1 MYKHHFTS
9 SDTNISLELEGK
21 KVYLDTAISVA
32 YTSNITSVPVYEL
45 GSPEAKFFSSG
56 NILIQGQLDIVFTG
70 FEYIPRILAYLVD
83 AEQYVP
89 AEKKSITDLDSM
101 VDSEL
106 ESLSGKQK
114 SEGYNA
120 LPNTYSSTP
129 YANPLPITATK
140 QLTNKVGDS
149 LVAFRQPLN
158 LLIDLDNMNATMNGS
173 KSVIKI
179 KDAKF
184 ISHSFATTSRDDTS
198 IVMRYTF
205 FAKNVEGVEQQ
216 IKRKQ

>member
-70 FEYIPRILAYLVD
+70 FEYMPRILAYLVD

-89 AEKKSITDLDSM
+89 AEKKSTTDLDSM

-114 SEGYNA
+114 NEGYNV
-120 LPNTYSSTP
+120 
-129 YANPLPITATK
+129 LPITAPK

-149 LVAFRQPLN
+149 LVDFRQPLN

>member
-21 KVYLDTAISVA
+21 KVYLDTAISIA
-32 YTSNITSVPVYEL
+32 YTSNITSVPIYEL
-45 GSPEAKFFSSG
+45 GSPEAKFFSAG

-70 FEYIPRILAYLVD
+70 FEYIPRILSYLVD
-83 AEQYVP
+83 SQQYVP
-89 AEKKSITDLDSM
+89 AEKKSTADLDSM
-101 VDSEL
+101 VASEL
-106 ESLSGKQK
+106 ESLADKQR
-114 SEGYNA
+114 SEGYTV
-120 LPNTYSSTP
+120 LPDTYSSIP
-129 YANPLPITATK
+129 YTRDLDPVPVK

-149 LVAFRQPLN
+149 LVSFRQPIN

-179 KDAKF
+179 REAKF

>member
-89 AEKKSITDLDSM
+89 AEKKSTTDLDSM

-114 SEGYNA
+114 NEGYIV
-120 LPNTYSSTP
+120 PP
-129 YANPLPITATK
+129 K

-149 LVAFRQPLN
+149 LVDFRQPLN